1 MLIEPLKFLLNGS
14 KLFRKRSLFVRIL
27 SRIILPATLALAMA
41 AGTFAA
47 EITVKHAQ
55 GETVLPDTPKK
66 VLTFDLA
73 ALDTLDLLGVDV
85 AGVPD
90 FALPDYLAK
99 YKDTAKIGSLFEPDF
114 EAVAAA
120 EPDLI
125 IVAGRSSKA
134 YPELAKIAPTV
145 DLSTDWADYGASVK
159 ANSVILGDIFGKQ
172 AEVAKL
178 IADLDASIET
188 VKASAADAG
197 KGLIVLTGGGKVS
210 AYGTGSRF
218 GWIHQ
223 TLGVTPAIAD
233 VEAATHGD
241 AISFEFIHETNP
253 DWLFVIDRDAAVGE
267 AGQSAEQV
275 LNNELVTQTNAWKNG
290 HVVYIDGMKSYI
302 INGGLH
308 AFQDLVNQVGKALA
322 KKS

>member
-1 MLIEPLKFLLNGS
+1 M
-14 KLFRKRSLFVRIL
+14 RTL
-27 SRIILPATLALAMA
+27 SRILLPATLALAMA
-41 AGTFAA
+41 TGVFAA

-55 GETVLPDTPKK
+55 GETVLPDTPRK

-73 ALDTLDLLGVDV
+73 TLDTLDLLGVDV

-90 FALPDYLAK
+90 FALPEYLAK
-99 YKDTAKIGSLFEPDF
+99 YKDTPRIGSLFEPDF

-120 EPDLI
+120 APDLI

-145 DLSTDWADYGASVK
+145 DLSTDWTDYGASVK

-172 AEVAKL
+172 AEVAAL
-178 IADLDASIET
+178 IADLDASIEA
-188 VKASAADAG
+188 VNADAATAG
-197 KGLIVLTGGGKVS
+197 KGLIILTSGGKVS
-210 AYGTGSRF
+210 AYGAGSRF

-223 TLGVTPAIAD
+223 TLGVVPAIED

-267 AGQSAEQV
+267 TGQAAEQV
-275 LNNELVTQTNAWKNG
+275 LNNDLVAQTNAWKNG
-290 HVVYIDGMKSYI
+290 NVVYVDGMKSYV

-308 AFQDLVNQVGKALA
+308 AFQDLVTDIGTALA
-322 KKS
+322 KK

>member
-1 MLIEPLKFLLNGS
+1 M
-14 KLFRKRSLFVRIL
+14 RTL
-27 SRIILPATLALAMA
+27 SRILLPATLALAMA
-41 AGTFAA
+41 TGVFAA

-55 GETVLPDTPKK
+55 GETVLPDTPRK

-73 ALDTLDLLGVDV
+73 TLDTLDLLGVDV

-90 FALPDYLAK
+90 FALPEYLAK
-99 YKDTAKIGSLFEPDF
+99 YMDTPRIGSLFEPDF

-120 EPDLI
+120 APDLI

-145 DLSTDWADYGASVK
+145 DLSTDWTDYGASVK

-172 AEVAKL
+172 AEVAAL
-178 IADLDASIET
+178 IADLDASIEA
-188 VKASAADAG
+188 VNADAATAG
-197 KGLIVLTGGGKVS
+197 KGLIILTSGGKVS
-210 AYGTGSRF
+210 AYGAGSRF

-223 TLGVTPAIAD
+223 TLGVVPAIED

-267 AGQSAEQV
+267 TGQAAEQV
-275 LNNELVTQTNAWKNG
+275 LNNDLVAQTNAWKNG
-290 HVVYIDGMKSYI
+290 NVVYVDGMKSYV

-308 AFQDLVNQVGKALA
+308 AFQDLVTDIGAALA
-322 KKS
+322 KK

>member
-1 MLIEPLKFLLNGS
+1 M
-14 KLFRKRSLFVRIL
+14 RTL
-27 SRIILPATLALAMA
+27 SRILLPATLALAMA
-41 AGTFAA
+41 TGVFAA

-55 GETVLPDTPKK
+55 GETVLPDTPRK

-73 ALDTLDLLGVDV
+73 TLDTLDLLGVDV

-90 FALPDYLAK
+90 FALPEYLAK
-99 YKDTAKIGSLFEPDF
+99 YKDTPRIGSLFEPDF

-120 EPDLI
+120 APDLI

-134 YPELAKIAPTV
+134 YLELAKIAPTV
-145 DLSTDWADYGASVK
+145 DLSTDWANYGASVK

-172 AEVAKL
+172 AEVAAL
-178 IADLDASIET
+178 IADLDASIEA
-188 VKASAADAG
+188 VKADAATAG
-197 KGLIVLTGGGKVS
+197 KGLIILTSGGKVS
-210 AYGTGSRF
+210 AYGAGSRF

-223 TLGVTPAIAD
+223 TLGVVPAIED

-267 AGQSAEQV
+267 TGQAAEQV
-275 LNNELVTQTNAWKNG
+275 LNNDLVAQTNAWKNG
-290 HVVYIDGMKSYI
+290 NVVYVDGMKSYV

-308 AFQDLVNQVGKALA
+308 AFQDLVTDIGTALA
-322 KKS
+322 KK

>member
-1 MLIEPLKFLLNGS
+1 M
-14 KLFRKRSLFVRIL
+14 RTL
-27 SRIILPATLALAMA
+27 SRILLPATLALAMA
-41 AGTFAA
+41 TGAFAA

-55 GETVLPDTPKK
+55 GETVLPDTPRK

-73 ALDTLDLLGVDV
+73 TLDTLDLLGVDV

-90 FALPDYLAK
+90 FALPEYLAK
-99 YKDTAKIGSLFEPDF
+99 HKDTPRIGSLFEPDF

-120 EPDLI
+120 APDLI

-172 AEVAKL
+172 AEVATL

-188 VKASAADAG
+188 VKADAATAG
-197 KGLIVLTGGGKVS
+197 KGLIILTSGGKVS
-210 AYGTGSRF
+210 AYGAGSRF

-223 TLGVTPAIAD
+223 TLGVVPAIED

-241 AISFEFIHETNP
+241 AISFEFIRETNP

-267 AGQSAEQV
+267 TGQAAEQV
-275 LNNELVTQTNAWKNG
+275 LNNDLVAQTNAWKNG
-290 HVVYIDGMKSYI
+290 NVVYVDGMKSYV

-308 AFQDLVNQVGKALA
+308 AFQDLVTDIGAALA
-322 KKS
+322 KK